1 MLLRKIKD
9 YDEFEFTKILQNGYK
24 IDEKEDII
32 YKTKFVNGRRK
43 KIITDYKDCII
54 ELNIGCWD
62 LETLQTYL
70 QELTDGTYE
79 YYSIIDGEYKK
90 ANFIVTVPPQI
101 IENAIENGYIVSDIS
116 IVLEKSSELVI

>member
-1 MLLRKIKD
+1 MLLKKIKN

-70 QELTDGTYE
+70 QELTDGAYE
-79 YYSIIDGEYKK
+79 YYSIIDNEYKK
-90 ANFIVTVPPQI
+90 ANFIVTIPAQI
-101 IENAIENGYIVSDIS
+101 IENAIDNGYIVSDIS
-116 IVLEKSSELVI
+116 IILEKSSEFAI